1 MKLKNKKIFL
11 IILMFFIMNSIVN
24 AKTGSIKLLAVSE
37 NDEKGSIAN
46 VNLEIKE
53 GTGRVF
59 IDSYPLSKIDT
70 QISTRFAKEVACNF
84 LEIDCSN
91 FDFFYTI
98 KANSAIVGGPSAGA
112 AISVLTIAV
121 LSDLTIDEKT
131 TMTGTINT
139 GGIIGPVGG
148 VLPKIN
154 AASDVGIKK
163 VLIPKYSGL
172 NETNLSEIEKKYNVK
187 VIEVSFLEEALQEIT
202 GKKYEK
208 DFEINISNS
217 YLKKMNN
224 VAFDMCMRAEKLYN
238 ETKDYSENDEFF
250 NASLL
255 YLQKGINSTKNNEF
269 YSSASYCFG
278 SSLNA
283 QYLKLKKELDNE
295 NKIKKKINETK
306 DLIYDYKKFVKE
318 KKLNTI
324 TDLEVFMIVNDRLIE
339 AEQRLNN
346 ALETNNTNQTI
357 YHLAYSIERLNSAVS
372 WANFFDI
379 NGKKFSINKETMD
392 ESCLRKI
399 SEVEERM
406 QYLKLYLPS
415 GLEDVEESIK
425 NSYEDYNNQ
434 KPELCI
440 YKASIAKAKVNLIL
454 NTMAIE
460 SKDVINLIEDRSF
473 IVKKTI
479 AKQNKREIF
488 PILAYSYYEYGNSLK
503 YNDEY
508 SALLYLEYAL
518 ELGNL
523 DIYFE
528 KSKISLP
535 KFDKKYV
542 YVFVGG
548 LIIGILFGMA
558 LMHDLYKIKS
568 KTNNNKTNR
577 FKYK

>member
-1 MKLKNKKIFL
+1 MNLKNKKVFL
-11 IILMFFIMNSIVN
+11 LMFMFFIMSFIVN
-24 AKTGSIKLLAVSE
+24 AKSGSIKLLAVSE

-112 AISVLTIAV
+112 AIAVLTIAV
-121 LSDLTIDEKT
+121 LSDLTIDDKT

-172 NETNLSEIEKKYNVK
+172 NETNISKIEKKYNINV
-187 VIEVSFLEEALQEIT
+187 VEVSFLEEALQEIT

-208 DFEINISNS
+208 NFEINISNS
-217 YLKKMNN
+217 YLERMNN
-224 VAFDMCMRAEKLYN
+224 VAFDMCIRAEKLYN
-238 ETKDYSENDEFF
+238 ETKDNEKNEFL

-255 YLQKGINSTKNNEF
+255 YLQKGLNSTKKNEF

-278 SSLNA
+278 SSLNS
-283 QYLKLKKELDNE
+283 QYLKLKNELDNE
-295 NKIKKKINETK
+295 EKINKKINDTK
-306 DLIYDYKKFVKE
+306 ERIKDYKKFIKE
-318 KKLNTI
+318 KELNTI
-324 TDLEVFMIVNDRLIE
+324 TDLEVFMIVNDRLME

-346 ALETNNTNQTI
+346 ALETNNTNHTI
-357 YHLAYSIERLNSAVS
+357 YNLAYSIERLNSAVS
-372 WANFFDI
+372 WANFFDM
-379 NGKKFSINKETMD
+379 NGKKFTINKKTMED
-392 ESCLRKI
+392 SCLRKI
-399 SEVEERM
+399 SEVEERL
-406 QYLKLYLPS
+406 QYIKLYLPT

-425 NSYEDYNNQ
+425 NSYDDYNNQ

-473 IVKKTI
+473 SVKKTI
-479 AKQNKREIF
+479 SKQNKREIF

-535 KFDKKYV
+535 KFDKVYV
-542 YVFVGG
+542 YVFVSG
-548 LIIGILFGMA
+548 L
-558 LMHDLYKIKS
+558 
-568 KTNNNKTNR
+568 
-577 FKYK
+577 